1 MDHDWP
7 GSSANGILQARLQ
20 EWVDWPPPKDLPD
33 PGIRAE
39 SLMSPALAGGFLTTS
54 ETLFKAL
61 GLYYYYI

>member
-7 GSSANGILQARLQ
+7 GSSTNGIPQARIQ

-54 ETLFKAL
+54 EALFKVL
-61 GLYYYYI
+61 GLYYYYT

>member
-7 GSSANGILQARLQ
+7 GSSANGILQARIQ

-54 ETLFKAL
+54 EALFKVL